1 MFNIDISDHWNT
13 FCLVIPLQ
21 FAWQRRV
28 ATCCDVL
35 QFSEKDD
42 TLSRYPTGYKG
53 GYRDCDGRPVA
64 YSKGGSRAHSQK
76 AIYRQT
82 VLARRGDTC
91 DQDGRWDVAGESV
104 GRGRISQ
111 EADAQ
116 QSRERALTIG
126 KLTISLSATCR
137 CVPNVFQA
145 LSTHLFAR
153 CFIPIIANVA
163 NHLQGGEVAG
173 SVFSMLSMPAYPIR
187 TSERGVWM

>member
-1 MFNIDISDHWNT
+1 MSKIDCILT
-13 FCLVIPLQ
+13 
-21 FAWQRRV
+21 QRKNCSALRV
-28 ATCCDVL
+28 ATCCYAL
-35 QFSEKDD
+35 HFGEKDD
-42 TLSRYPTGYKG
+42 TISRYPTGYKG
-53 GYRDCDGRPVA
+53 GHCDPHGGTVTHR
-64 YSKGGSRAHSQK
+64 KGGSRAHSQK

-91 DQDGRWDVAGESV
+91 DQDGRWDMAGESV
-104 GRGRISQ
+104 GRGRFSQ

-116 QSRERALTIG
+116 QNRERTLTIG

-173 SVFSMLSMPAYPIR
+173 SVFSMPSMPAYPTR
-187 TSERGVWM
+187 TSEREVTM